1 MAGFSMIEFLIAI
14 TLGAIVMVLI
24 SGIFAQTL
32 HLQRRAF
39 FIQRVQESLS
49 LVLESMAKEIR
60 VSTIST
66 ANTDCPAAP
75 SQVLAINHPVN
86 GNIEYSL
93 SGGDIHRNAVDS
105 GIDTVLNSSG
115 ILVTRFNFCVNGN
128 SLDDNLQPRVTII
141 LSVQNTDGAE
151 TFPVDVQTTV
161 SQRLLS
167 N

>member
-1 MAGFSMIEFLIAI
+1 MIEFLTAM

-24 SGIFAQTL
+24 SGIFVQTL
-32 HLQRRAF
+32 RLQRRAF
-39 FIQRVQESLS
+39 FIQRVQENLS
-49 LVLESMAKEIR
+49 LVLESVAKEIR

-66 ANTDCPAAP
+66 ANTDCPSLP

-86 GNIEYSL
+86 GNIEYFL
-93 SGGDIHRNAVDS
+93 SGGDMHRKVIDS

-115 ILVTRFNFCVNGN
+115 ILVTKLNFCVNGN
-128 SLDDNLQPRVTII
+128 NLNDNLQPKVTVI

-151 TFPVDVQTTV
+151 IFPIDIQTTV